1 MTDRDEYNEGHH
13 RSPASR
19 TPRTPQRRGAH
30 RDVSNRSHAGAGIG
44 AGIGAGAGLSP
55 PVSPPVSLSFLGMS
69 PLSPLRPFSPLARVP
84 TPSSPLYPH
93 SDSGRST
100 PDQGRGHH
108 YNDDIARDRDDR
120 DVLAQRLRDLATR
133 LSQRPRGKDG
143 GIDDDLRAKV
153 DELEDALNRSDSPS
167 KMRKRTSRLPRPSS
181 EAGGGHESRSSL
193 SWKPHSPK
201 NPPYS
206 DVSSLASPAR
216 LSPSAGAAAPEARPC
231 ASAMTVAQAE
241 KIATE
246 AQDLHKN
253 LEIIISN
260 LRDRQEE
267 TEASTP
273 TSHLPFASSHIKK
286 HRLTPN
292 STSIPS

>member
-1 MTDRDEYNEGHH
+1 MPDRDEHNEGHH

-30 RDVSNRSHAGAGIG
+30 RDVSNRSPAGFGV
-44 AGIGAGAGLSP
+44 GAGLSP

-100 PDQGRGHH
+100 PDHGRGQHPHH
-108 YNDDIARDRDDR
+108 HNDNDDDIARDRDDR

-133 LSQRPRGKDG
+133 LSQRPRDKDEE
-143 GIDDDLRAKV
+143 IEDLRAKV
-153 DELEDALNRSDSPS
+153 DELEDALNRPGSPS
-167 KMRKRTSRLPRPSS
+167 KTRKRTSRLPRPSS
-181 EAGGGHESRSSL
+181 EVGGGPESRTNL
-193 SWKPHSPK
+193 SWKSHSPK
-201 NPPYS
+201 NPPFS

-216 LSPSAGAAAPEARPC
+216 LFPSAETAAPEARAC
-231 ASAMTVAQAE
+231 ASTITVAQAE
-241 KIATE
+241 KIVTE
-246 AQDLHKN
+246 ARDLHKN

-267 TEASTP
+267 TEVSTP
-273 TSHLPFASSHIKK
+273 PPFPYHNKLA
-286 HRLTPN
+286 N
-292 STSIPS
+292 V